1 MIFRFSLYGFLK
13 NQRYFEPFILL
24 AFMQKGLSFAAIGFL
39 IGFREICINLM
50 EIPTGAVA
58 DVAGRRKSMILS
70 FISYSI
76 SFAIFG
82 VSEKIWMLFVAMFF
96 FSVGEAFRT
105 GTHKA
110 IIFNWLA
117 TQDRQSEKTA
127 VYGFTRSWSK
137 MGSAVSVVIA
147 GIMVFISKD
156 YSMIFLFCIIPCVI
170 NIINFLTYPEYL
182 DGSKNANAGI
192 SSVTK
197 TLMSSVIKSVKSRLL
212 RRVLF
217 ESMGYEGLYKTSK
230 DYLQPILQTA
240 ALALPLFLYFD
251 GQQRT
256 ALLVGAV
263 YFLLHI
269 LSSIASRNAGK
280 FVVKFGGE
288 IKASRTLWIFDLLA
302 FTMLA
307 AGILAG
313 YLPVVIL
320 AFILLAIL
328 QNFWRPILISRCASL
343 SSESQTATILSIESQ
358 TKSLFV
364 AVMAPVIGW
373 AIDVVTTVKAD
384 WQFLPVAVIGIII
397 PFLVLVFVRDNSEL
411 SGRYQR

>member
-1 MIFRFSLYGFLK
+1 MLFRFSLYGFLK

-24 AFMQKGLSFAAIGFL
+24 AFMQKGLSFAMIGLLF
-39 IGFREICINLM
+39 GFREICINIM

-58 DVAGRRKSMILS
+58 DVAGRKNSMILS
-70 FISYSI
+70 FVSYSV

-82 VSEKIWMLFVAMFF
+82 LSSAVWVLFVAMFF
-96 FSVGEAFRT
+96 FSVGEALRT

-110 IIFNWLA
+110 IIFSWLA

-127 VYGFTRSWSK
+127 VYGYTRSWSK

-147 GIMVFISKD
+147 GVMVFISKD
-156 YSMIFLFCIIPCVI
+156 YSMVFLFCIIPCII

-197 TLMSSVIKSVKSRLL
+197 TLMSSLIKSIKSRLL

-217 ESMGYEGLYKTSK
+217 ESMGYEGLYKASK
-230 DYLQPILQTA
+230 DYLQPILRTA

-256 ALLVGAV
+256 AILVGAV
-263 YFLLHI
+263 YFFLHI

-280 FVVKFGGE
+280 FVEKFGGE
-288 IKASRTLWIFDLLA
+288 IKASRSLWVFDLLA
-302 FTMLA
+302 FAVLA
-307 AGILAG
+307 GGILAG

-343 SSESQTATILSIESQ
+343 SDESQTATILSIESQ

-373 AIDVVTTVKAD
+373 AIDMVTAIKAD
-384 WQFLPVAVIGIII
+384 WQFLPIAVLGIVVS
-397 PFLVLVFVRDNSEL
+397 FLVLVFVRDK
-411 SGRYQR
+411 